1 MKREDLQKKRTMSYG
16 RISKDAILFVWALE
30 ARRGWGGKEEKMVV
44 GRNKT
49 KEVSSQTPFPSD
61 GSDFRPSEMKIDFL
75 SGLER
80 YMRW

>member
-1 MKREDLQKKRTMSYG
+1 MDEY
-16 RISKDAILFVWALE
+16 
-30 ARRGWGGKEEKMVV
+30 RRMPSFSFGLSRQGWGGKEEKMVV